1 MDRDPL
7 SDSESYTSDFT
18 YTAIMDNPSGGMT
31 ARFMSQ
37 ASTSDDDLLD
47 ITTESQYPANHN
59 MSHGSGGPGDDTQQE
74 DWGGLGQYD
83 DFHTIDWQR
92 DIARDRMRHRHI
104 VKKKQ
109 DSVTDLIKGA
119 HDAWSGWVCVLLVG
133 LTSGV
138 MAGVIDIGASWL
150 TDLKFGICPS
160 AFYLNMEQCCWSS
173 NETVR
178 DISGNCS
185 LWMTWP
191 EFVGVSRE
199 SGGGYFLRYI
209 VYTLWALVFATLAAS
224 LVRMFAPYACGSGIP
239 EIKTILSGF
248 IIRGYLGKWTLLIKA
263 VTIMLAVASGLS
275 LGKEGPMV
283 HMACCIG
290 NVISYLFPKYG
301 RNEAKKREILSAA
314 SAAGV
319 SVAFGAPI
327 AGVLFSLEE
336 VSYYFPLK
344 TLWRSFFCALVAAFV
359 LQSINPFGN
368 EHSVLFYVEY
378 SKPWLFFELIPFL
391 FLGIIGGL
399 IGSMFIRANIY
410 WCKFRKTSRLGQFP
424 VVEVAAVALAT
435 ALFAFPNKYTR
446 MNTSELIYLL
456 FAQCGITNEH
466 DICEYVDRNFT
477 NANHAVP
484 IAKAGS
490 GVYTALWQLS
500 IALVFKFLITIFT
513 FGMKIP
519 SGLFIPSLGMGAIL
533 GRIVGIGME
542 QIVFTYHDRLKL
554 KQSEMPSVI
563 VVFSI
568 FQAALVFRG
577 KV

>member
-1 MDRDPL
+1 MEREKDPL
-7 SDSESYTSDFT
+7 SDTESYTSDFT
-18 YTAIMDNPSGGMT
+18 YQAIMDNPSGGLASS
-31 ARFMSQ
+31 ARFVSQ
-37 ASTSDDDLLD
+37 ASTSDEDLLD
-47 ITTESQYPANHN
+47 ITHGGSTGPVHHQNSQGQQGPDESV
-59 MSHGSGGPGDDTQQE
+59 QE
-74 DWGGLGQYD
+74 DLPGLGQYD

-92 DIARDRMRHRHI
+92 DIARDRMRHRYI

-109 DSVTDLIKGA
+109 DSVLDLIKGA

-173 NETVR
+173 NETIR

-185 LWMTWP
+185 LWKTWP
-191 EFVGVSRE
+191 EFIGVTRDSA
-199 SGGGYFLRYI
+199 GGSFLRY
-209 VYTLWALVFATLAAS
+209 VSYVTWALLFASLAAS

-248 IIRGYLGKWTLLIKA
+248 IIRGYLGKWTLLIKG

-290 NVISYLFPKYG
+290 NIISYLFPKYG

-327 AGVLFSLEE
+327 GGVLFSLEE

-391 FLGIIGGL
+391 FLGIVGGL
-399 IGSMFIRANIY
+399 IGSLFIRANIY
-410 WCKFRKTSRLGQFP
+410 WCKFRKISKLGQFP
-424 VVEVAAVALAT
+424 VLEVLGVTMAT

-446 MNTSELIYLL
+446 SVLPSSSNLDNIEHFYSNLIISL
-456 FAQCGITNEH
+456 FFQDEH
-466 DICEYVDRNFT
+466 
-477 NANHAVP
+477 
-484 IAKAGS
+484 
-490 GVYTALWQLS
+490 Q
-500 IALVFKFLITIFT
+500 
-513 FGMKIP
+513 
-519 SGLFIPSLGMGAIL
+519 
-533 GRIVGIGME
+533 
-542 QIVFTYHDRLKL
+542 
-554 KQSEMPSVI
+554 
-563 VVFSI
+563 
-568 FQAALVFRG
+568 
-577 KV
+577 